1 MSRKYKKK
9 PKTREHLLS
18 PDQIKSVLATIKK
31 PEEELVFKSLIYTGL
46 RISEFIHLNRDWINF
61 DRNLI
66 RIPEKQRCDC
76 MSCVYIRRK
85 LKRRQDTIVEEEDSG
100 DEDVNFRHSRRRRR
114 KKKVLSDRQ
123 KIRLKGYWTPKT
135 IASERTIPIVD
146 EAQEVLYPY
155 FKKHDSI
162 LDVFPARQ
170 YINNILKRIEKRSK
184 VKLFPHCLRGTFAT
198 MLAIKGFNPY
208 EITDTMG
215 WSDIN
220 IAIFYIK
227 LSGAG
232 LKNAFELKWNREYD

>member
-1 MSRKYKKK
+1 MSRTNKK

-18 PDQIKSVLATIKK
+18 PIQIKTVLSTIKK
-31 PEEELVFKSLIYTGL
+31 PEEELIFKSLIFTGL

-61 DRNLI
+61 NRNLI

-76 MSCVYIRRK
+76 MSCLYIRRK
-85 LKRRQDTIVEEEDSG
+85 LKKRQDVFEKQEASEEVDA
-100 DEDVNFRHSRRRRR
+100 DFRSSRRRR
-114 KKKVLSDRQ
+114 KKKKGLSDRQ
-123 KIRLKGYWTPKT
+123 KLRIKGYWTPKT
-135 IASERTIPIVD
+135 VASERTIPIVE

-162 LDVFPARQ
+162 LEIFPARQ
-170 YINNILKRIEKRSK
+170 YVNNILKRLEKRSK

-227 LSGAG
+227 MSGAG
-232 LKNAFELKWNREYD
+232 LKNAFEEKWARVYD